1 MSLYVPLDDGPPPTE
16 PVLVMGMEGW
26 IDAGAGAATATAKLL
41 EALDTRIIG
50 TFDTDILLDFRAR
63 RPTMRI
69 VDGVNTGL
77 HWPEIHLR
85 AAKDPAGN
93 DVLLLVGP
101 EPDHRWKEFTS
112 TVVELMKAWNVR
124 MAVGLGAFPAPVPHT
139 RPVGLASTA
148 TTEELAGL
156 VGFVPGGLEVPSGI
170 HGALERGFAH
180 AGIPAVGLWAR
191 VPHYVTRMAYPAAS
205 VGLLRGLHHVSGID
219 VDPGDLV
226 PAADAVRAR
235 VDELIAANPEH
246 VALVRRLEEQ
256 HDAQVDT
263 GISVADLPTGDELAA
278 ELERFLRDQRPD

>member
-1 MSLYVPLDDGPPPTE
+1 MSLYVPLDDGRPPTR
-16 PVLVMGMEGW
+16 PVLIMGMEGW

-41 EALDTRIIG
+41 EALDTRVVG
-50 TFDTDILLDFRAR
+50 TFDTDVLLDFRAR

-85 AAKDPAGN
+85 AATDATGQ

-101 EPDHRWKEFTS
+101 EPDHRWKEFTA
-112 TVVELMKAWNVR
+112 TVVELVTGWDVR

-148 TTEELAGL
+148 TTEELAKL
-156 VGFVPGGLEVPSGI
+156 VGYVPGGLEVPSGI
-170 HGALERGFAH
+170 HGALERAFAH
-180 AGIPAVGLWAR
+180 AGTPAVGLWAR

-205 VGLLRGLHHVSGID
+205 AALLRGLHHVSGVD
-219 VDPGDLV
+219 VDPADLV
-226 PAADAVRAR
+226 AAGDGVRQR

-246 VALVRRLEEQ
+246 VTLVRRLEEQ
-256 HDAQVDT
+256 YDAQEDT
-263 GISVADLPTGDELAA
+263 GISLADLPTGDELAA

>member
-1 MSLYVPLDDGPPPTE
+1 MSLYVPLDDGRPPVQ

-26 IDAGAGAATATAKLL
+26 IDAGAGAATTTAKLL
-41 EALDTRIIG
+41 EVLDTRIVG

-85 AAKDPAGN
+85 AATAPSGQ

-101 EPDHRWKEFTS
+101 EPDHRWKDFTS
-112 TVVELMKAWNVR
+112 TVVELMTGWGVR
-124 MAVGLGAFPAPVPHT
+124 MAVGLGSFPAPVAHT
-139 RPVGLASTA
+139 RPVALASTA
-148 TTEELAGL
+148 TTEELAQL
-156 VGFVPGGLEVPSGI
+156 VGFVPGSLEVPSGI

-205 VGLLRGLHHVSGID
+205 VALLRGLHHVAGIE
-219 VDPGDLV
+219 VDPGDLL
-226 PAADAVRAR
+226 PAADAVRSR